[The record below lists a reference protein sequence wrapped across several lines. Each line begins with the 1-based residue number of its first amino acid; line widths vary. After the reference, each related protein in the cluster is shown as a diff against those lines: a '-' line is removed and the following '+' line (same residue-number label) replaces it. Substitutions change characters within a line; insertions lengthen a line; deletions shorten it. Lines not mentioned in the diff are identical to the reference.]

1 MIAIGCDHGGYE
13 LKLAVESYL
22 NNRKVGFVDCGCNG
36 EKADYPD
43 IAEKVCEKIRSGEC
57 DRGILLCGTG
67 IGMSMC
73 ANKIKGIR
81 AAVCGDTYSAKFT
94 RLHNDANVLCM
105 GGRVTGAGL
114 ALEIVAEFL
123 DNGFEGDR
131 HVARLDKMKKL
142 EGK

>member
-22 NNRKVGFVDCGCNG
+22 NDCKIEFVDCGCNG
-36 EKADYPD
+36 EKVDYPD
-43 IAEKVCEKIRSGEC
+43 IAEKVCEKITKGEC
-57 DRGILLCGTG
+57 DKGILLCGTG

-105 GGRVTGAGL
+105 GGRVTGTGL
-114 ALEIVAEFL
+114 ALEIAAEFL
-123 DNGFEGDR
+123 NNEFEGDR
-131 HVARLDKMKKL
+131 HVARLEKMKKL

>member
-22 NNRKVGFVDCGCNG
+22 NDRKVEFVDCGCKG
-36 EKADYPD
+36 EKVDYPD
-43 IAEKVCEKIRSGEC
+43 IAEKVCEKIKSGEC
-57 DRGILLCGTG
+57 DKGILLCGTG

-73 ANKIKGIR
+73 ANKISGIR
-81 AAVCGDTYSAKFT
+81 AAVCGDTFSAKFT

-105 GGRVTGAGL
+105 GGRVVGAGL

>member
-22 NNRKVGFVDCGCNG
+22 NNCKVEFVDCGCKG
-36 EKADYPD
+36 EKVDYPD
-43 IAEKVCEKIRSGEC
+43 IAEKVCEKIKSGEC

-81 AAVCGDTYSAKFT
+81 AAVCSDTYSAKFT

-105 GGRVTGAGL
+105 GGRVVGAGL
-114 ALEIVAEFL
+114 ALEIVREFL

-142 EGK
+142 EGE